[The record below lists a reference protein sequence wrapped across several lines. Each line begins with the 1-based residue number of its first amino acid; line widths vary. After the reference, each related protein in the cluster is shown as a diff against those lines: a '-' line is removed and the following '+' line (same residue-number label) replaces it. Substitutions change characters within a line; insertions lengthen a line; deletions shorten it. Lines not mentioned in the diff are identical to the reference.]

1 MEEAPDFPTPV
12 SDPSDGGISDHN
24 TSPKNR
30 APLGPFARLARV
42 QLVSAAGDALFTI
55 ALAGSL
61 FFNLDPAAARPKV
74 ALYLILTIAPF
85 AIVGP
90 LIGPLIDRLRGGRR
104 AMVIVSGMGRAVLA
118 FLMIRH
124 LNSLLLFPEAFGAL
138 VLGKTYH
145 VAKSAI
151 VPGLVRGHEDLVE
164 ANSKLVLLSGI
175 GGAVAAGPGLL
186 LSLIGSEWVLGVAMI
201 VFGAVVP
208 LGARLPR
215 TSIASEPMQQDERS
229 DLRRGGIVLAA
240 SAMAVLRGMTG
251 FTLFLVAFWLRREDA
266 SVIWFGLMVAASA
279 IGALIGAVA
288 APFLRRF
295 VREEY
300 LLGGVLTIAAG
311 VGFLATFPGD
321 RMAVLAFV
329 ASVGLAAGLG
339 KLSFDAIVQR
349 DAPTVNQGRS
359 FARFETRF
367 QLCWVIGA
375 LIPVVAPNGVL
386 PLRAGLIILALSSAS
401 AAFLYLGGLVALRKG
416 KRTPSRVIADQ
427 VGTEARYNK
436 LSERL
441 PTWVSR
447 ILPNP
452 SDRKTDQS

>member
-1 MEEAPDFPTPV
+1 VEEGQDSPNAA
-12 SDPSDGGISDHN
+12 SQLSDGEVSGGDLL
-24 TSPKNR
+24 PRR

-61 FFNLDPAAARPKV
+61 FFNLDPDAARPKV
-74 ALYLILTIAPF
+74 ALYLVLTIAPF

-104 AMVIVSGMGRAVLA
+104 AMVIVSGIGRAVLA

-124 LNSLLLFPEAFGAL
+124 LDSLLLFPEAFGAL

-164 ANSKLVLLSGI
+164 ANSKLVLLSGV
-175 GGAVAAGPGLL
+175 GGALAAGPGLL
-186 LSLIGSEWVLGVAMI
+186 LGLVGSEWVLGAAMI
-201 VFGAVVP
+201 AFGTVVP
-208 LGARLPR
+208 FAARLPR
-215 TSIASEPMQQDERS
+215 TSIARDPILEDERS
-229 DLRRGGIVLAA
+229 DLRSAGIVLAA
-240 SAMAVLRGMTG
+240 SAMAILRGMTG
-251 FTLFLVAFWLRREDA
+251 FTLFLVAFWLRREEA
-266 SVIWFGLMVAASA
+266 STIWFGLMVASSA
-279 IGALIGAVA
+279 LGAFIGAIA
-288 APFLRRF
+288 APLLRRL
-295 VREEY
+295 VKEEY
-300 LLGGVLTIAAG
+300 LLGGVLTVAAA
-311 VGFLATFPGD
+311 VGFFATFPGD

-329 ASVGLAAGLG
+329 MSVGFAAGLG

-367 QLCWVIGA
+367 QLFWVLGA
-375 LIPVVAPNGVL
+375 VIPVIAPNGVL
-386 PLRAGLIILALSSAS
+386 PLRAGLVILALSSGS
-401 AAFLYLGGLVALRKG
+401 AAFLYLGGLVALARG

-427 VGTEARYNK
+427 VWTEKRYQK
-436 LSERL
+436 LSTRL
-441 PTWVSR
+441 PRWVSR
-447 ILPNP
+447 VIPDP
-452 SDRKTDQS
+452 SRREKRQP

>member
-1 MEEAPDFPTPV
+1 
-12 SDPSDGGISDHN
+12 
-24 TSPKNR
+24 
-30 APLGPFARLARV
+30 
-42 QLVSAAGDALFTI
+42 
-55 ALAGSL
+55 
-61 FFNLDPAAARPKV
+61 
-74 ALYLILTIAPF
+74 
-85 AIVGP
+85 
-90 LIGPLIDRLRGGRR
+90 
-104 AMVIVSGMGRAVLA
+104 MVIVSGMGRAVLA

-427 VGTEARYNK
+427 VWTEARYNK

>member
-1 MEEAPDFPTPV
+1 MEEGQHSSNAASGLSEGVASGNEP
-12 SDPSDGGISDHN
+12 PSR
-24 TSPKNR
+24 R

-61 FFNLDPAAARPKV
+61 FFNLDPDAARPKV

-124 LNSLLLFPEAFGAL
+124 LDSLLLFPEAFGAL

-164 ANSKLVLLSGI
+164 ANSKLVLLSGV
-175 GGAVAAGPGLL
+175 GGALAAGPGLL
-186 LSLIGSEWVLGVAMI
+186 LGLIGSKWVLGAAMI
-201 VFGAVVP
+201 AFCTVVP
-208 LGARLPR
+208 FAARLPK
-215 TSIASEPMQQDERS
+215 TSIARDPIPEDERS
-229 DLRRGGIVLAA
+229 DLRSAGIVLAA
-240 SAMAVLRGMTG
+240 SAMAILRGMTG

-266 SVIWFGLMVAASA
+266 ATIWFGLMVASSA
-279 IGALIGAVA
+279 LGAFIGAIA
-288 APFLRRF
+288 APLLRRL
-295 VREEY
+295 VKEEY
-300 LLGGVLTIAAG
+300 LLGGVLTISAA
-311 VGFLATFPGD
+311 VGFFATFPGD

-329 ASVGLAAGLG
+329 MSVGFAAGLG

-367 QLCWVIGA
+367 QLFWVLCA
-375 LIPVVAPNGVL
+375 LIPVIAPNGVL
-386 PLRAGLIILALSSAS
+386 PLRAGLIILALSSGS
-401 AAFLYLGGLVALRKG
+401 AAFLYLGGLVALGRG

-427 VGTEARYNK
+427 VWTEKRYQR
-436 LSERL
+436 LSNRL
-441 PTWVSR
+441 PRWVARIIPDPSR
-447 ILPNP
+447 REKP
-452 SDRKTDQS
+452 QS

>member
-1 MEEAPDFPTPV
+1 VEEGQHSSNAASGLSEGVASGNEP
-12 SDPSDGGISDHN
+12 PSR
-24 TSPKNR
+24 R

-61 FFNLDPAAARPKV
+61 FFNLDPDAARPKV

-124 LNSLLLFPEAFGAL
+124 LDSLLLFPEAFGAL

-164 ANSKLVLLSGI
+164 ANSKLVLLSGV
-175 GGAVAAGPGLL
+175 GGALAAGPGLL
-186 LSLIGSEWVLGVAMI
+186 LGLIGSKWVLGAAMI
-201 VFGAVVP
+201 AFCTVVP
-208 LGARLPR
+208 FAARLPK
-215 TSIASEPMQQDERS
+215 TSIARDPIPEDERS
-229 DLRRGGIVLAA
+229 DLRSAGIVLAA
-240 SAMAVLRGMTG
+240 SAMAILRGMTG

-266 SVIWFGLMVAASA
+266 ATIWFGLMVVSSA
-279 IGALIGAVA
+279 LGAFIGAIA
-288 APFLRRF
+288 APLLRRL
-295 VREEY
+295 VKEEY
-300 LLGGVLTIAAG
+300 LLGGVLTISAA
-311 VGFLATFPGD
+311 VGFFATFPGD

-329 ASVGLAAGLG
+329 MSVGFAAGLG

-367 QLCWVIGA
+367 QLFWVLGA
-375 LIPVVAPNGVL
+375 LIPVIAPNGVL
-386 PLRAGLIILALSSAS
+386 PLRAGLIILALSSGS
-401 AAFLYLGGLVALRKG
+401 AAFLYLGGLVALGRG

-427 VGTEARYNK
+427 VWTEKRYQR
-436 LSERL
+436 LSNRL
-441 PTWVSR
+441 PRWVARIIPDPSR
-447 ILPNP
+447 REKP
-452 SDRKTDQS
+452 QS

>member
-1 MEEAPDFPTPV
+1 
-12 SDPSDGGISDHN
+12 
-24 TSPKNR
+24 
-30 APLGPFARLARV
+30 
-42 QLVSAAGDALFTI
+42 
-55 ALAGSL
+55 
-61 FFNLDPAAARPKV
+61 
-74 ALYLILTIAPF
+74 
-85 AIVGP
+85 
-90 LIGPLIDRLRGGRR
+90 
-104 AMVIVSGMGRAVLA
+104 MVIVSGMGRAVLA

-164 ANSKLVLLSGI
+164 ANSKLVLLSGV
-175 GGAVAAGPGLL
+175 GGALAAGPGLL
-186 LSLIGSEWVLGVAMI
+186 LGLIGSEWVLGVAMI
-201 VFGAVVP
+201 AFASVVP

-215 TSIASEPMQQDERS
+215 TSIASEAMRPDERS
-229 DLRRGGIVLAA
+229 DLRTGGIVLAA

-266 SVIWFGLMVAASA
+266 STIWFGLMVAASA
-279 IGALIGAVA
+279 VGALVGAVA
-288 APFLRRF
+288 APLLRRF

-300 LLGGVLTIAAG
+300 LLGGVLSVAAG

-329 ASVGLAAGLG
+329 TAVGLAAGLG

-375 LIPVVAPNGVL
+375 LIPVMAPNGVL
-386 PLRAGLIILALSSAS
+386 PLRAGLIVLALSGGA
-401 AAFLYLGGLVALRKG
+401 AAFLYLGGLVALARG

-427 VGTEARYNK
+427 VWTEARYNK
-436 LSERL
+436 ISNGLPAWISRFLPDPNDRERDH
-441 PTWVSR
+441 S
-447 ILPNP
+447 
-452 SDRKTDQS
+452 

>member
-1 MEEAPDFPTPV
+1 MEEGQHSSNAASQFSEGAA
-12 SDPSDGGISDHN
+12 SDSE
-24 TSPKNR
+24 SPARR
-30 APLGPFARLARV
+30 AHLGPFARLARV

-61 FFNLDPAAARPKV
+61 FFNLDPDAARPKV

-124 LNSLLLFPEAFGAL
+124 LDSLLLFPEAFGAL

-164 ANSKLVLLSGI
+164 ANSKLVLLSGV
-175 GGAVAAGPGLL
+175 GGALAAGPGLL
-186 LSLIGSEWVLGVAMI
+186 LGLIGSKWVLGAAMVA
-201 VFGAVVP
+201 FCAVVP
-208 LGARLPR
+208 LAARLPK
-215 TSIASEPMQQDERS
+215 TSIARDPIPEDERS
-229 DLRRGGIVLAA
+229 DLRSAGIVLAA
-240 SAMAVLRGMTG
+240 SAMAILRGMTG

-266 SVIWFGLMVAASA
+266 ATIWFGLMVASSA
-279 IGALIGAVA
+279 LGAFIGAVA
-288 APFLRRF
+288 APLLRRL
-295 VREEY
+295 VKEEY
-300 LLGGVLTIAAG
+300 LLGGVLTIAAA
-311 VGFLATFPGD
+311 VGFFATFPGD

-329 ASVGLAAGLG
+329 MSVGFAAGLG

-367 QLCWVIGA
+367 QLFWVLGA
-375 LIPVVAPNGVL
+375 LIPVIAPNGVL
-386 PLRAGLIILALSSAS
+386 PLRGGLIILALSSGS
-401 AAFLYLGGLVALRKG
+401 AAFLYLGGLVALARG
-416 KRTPSRVIADQ
+416 KRTPSRVLADH
-427 VGTEARYNK
+427 VWT
-436 LSERL
+436 
-441 PTWVSR
+441 
-447 ILPNP
+447 
-452 SDRKTDQS
+452 

>member
-1 MEEAPDFPTPV
+1 MEEGQHSSNAASGLSEGV
-12 SDPSDGGISDHN
+12 ASDNEPPSR
-24 TSPKNR
+24 R

-61 FFNLDPAAARPKV
+61 FFNLDPDAARPKV

-124 LNSLLLFPEAFGAL
+124 LDSLLLFPEAFGAL

-164 ANSKLVLLSGI
+164 ANSKLVLLSGV
-175 GGAVAAGPGLL
+175 GGALAAGPGLL
-186 LSLIGSEWVLGVAMI
+186 LGLIGSKWVLGAAMI
-201 VFGAVVP
+201 AFCTVVP
-208 LGARLPR
+208 FAARLPK
-215 TSIASEPMQQDERS
+215 TSIARDPIPEDERS
-229 DLRRGGIVLAA
+229 DLRSAGIVLAA
-240 SAMAVLRGMTG
+240 SAMAILRGMTG

-266 SVIWFGLMVAASA
+266 ATIWFGLMVASSA
-279 IGALIGAVA
+279 LGAFIGAIA
-288 APFLRRF
+288 APLLRRL
-295 VREEY
+295 VKEEY
-300 LLGGVLTIAAG
+300 LLGGVLTISAA
-311 VGFLATFPGD
+311 VGFFATFPGD

-329 ASVGLAAGLG
+329 MSVGFAAGLG

-367 QLCWVIGA
+367 QLFWVLGA
-375 LIPVVAPNGVL
+375 LIPVIAPNGVL
-386 PLRAGLIILALSSAS
+386 PLRAGLIILALSSGS
-401 AAFLYLGGLVALRKG
+401 AAFLYLGGLVALGRG

-427 VGTEARYNK
+427 VWTEKRYQR
-436 LSERL
+436 LSSRL
-441 PTWVSR
+441 PRWVARIIPDPSR
-447 ILPNP
+447 REKP
-452 SDRKTDQS
+452 QS

>member
-1 MEEAPDFPTPV
+1 MEEGQHSSNAASQFSEGAA
-12 SDPSDGGISDHN
+12 SDSEP
-24 TSPKNR
+24 PARR
-30 APLGPFARLARV
+30 AHLGPFARLARV

-61 FFNLDPAAARPKV
+61 FFNLDPDAARPKV

-124 LNSLLLFPEAFGAL
+124 LDSLLLFPEAFGAL

-164 ANSKLVLLSGI
+164 ANSKLVLLSGV
-175 GGAVAAGPGLL
+175 GGALAAGPGLL
-186 LSLIGSEWVLGVAMI
+186 LGLIGSKWVLGAAMVA
-201 VFGAVVP
+201 FCAVVP
-208 LGARLPR
+208 LAARLPK
-215 TSIASEPMQQDERS
+215 TSIARDPIPEDERS
-229 DLRRGGIVLAA
+229 DLRSAGIVLAA
-240 SAMAVLRGMTG
+240 SAMAILRGMTG

-266 SVIWFGLMVAASA
+266 ATIWFGLMVASSA
-279 IGALIGAVA
+279 LGAFIGAVA
-288 APFLRRF
+288 APLLRRL
-295 VREEY
+295 VKEEY
-300 LLGGVLTIAAG
+300 LLGGVLTIAAA
-311 VGFLATFPGD
+311 VGFFATFPGD

-329 ASVGLAAGLG
+329 MSVGFAAGLG

-367 QLCWVIGA
+367 QLFWVLGA
-375 LIPVVAPNGVL
+375 LIPVIAPNGVL
-386 PLRAGLIILALSSAS
+386 PLRGGLIILALSSGS
-401 AAFLYLGGLVALRKG
+401 AAFLYLGGLVALARG

-427 VGTEARYNK
+427 VWTEKRYQR
-436 LSERL
+436 LSDRL
-441 PTWVSR
+441 PQWLSR
-447 ILPNP
+447 VIPDP
-452 SDRKTDQS
+452 SRREKPQP